1 MKFTVSVGEGGGAVV
16 LRDGKL
22 LGGEQGSY
30 YVGNSHTED
39 SKLVADVKVKTRTM
53 VPGMTYVLGANGRV
67 YLEGIDSG
75 DRGYFRL
82 PFSMAFG
89 LIAFSKIRD

>member
-1 MKFTVSVGEGGGAVV
+1 MKFTVSVGEGGGVVV

-30 YVGNSHTED
+30 YVGNYHTED

-53 VPGMTYVLGANGRV
+53 VPGMTYVLGANGSV
-67 YLEGIDSG
+67 YLEGLFSIAIFNGFRIDRFFE
-75 DRGYFRL
+75 D
-82 PFSMAFG
+82 
-89 LIAFSKIRD
+89 